1 MINMLRN
8 SFIILLAAT
17 SFLYSQNS
25 STYTRNGIGDL
36 NYTYSARSLGFA
48 QTGVA
53 IFNSDFVEILN
64 PASWAAL
71 KFTKIEF
78 SLALNGVKLKD
89 SENSGF
95 YTDAEFKG
103 FTFAFPISDLHNI
116 GFASG
121 IVPYSRISY
130 QVVEFTEAMDSINSN
145 YTTTYDGSGGLSKL
159 FLGATYKI
167 PIGFTLGLSAEYYF
181 GTQTYSSLV
190 EFDNSAFVPGEYEL
204 QYRST
209 GFGTT
214 IGIITDNFSGLLNSE
229 TISNLSF
236 GVSLNIIAELNT
248 DTSLTLNP
256 ARVADTVTFGNTT
269 TEIPIRV
276 AAGISLAL
284 SNRYNFNLDYIYQP
298 WSQYKLGGQTSKNL
312 GDVHRVGLGFEYAAA
327 YEPGITTWEQIKWRL
342 GLSYELTQYVINGHH
357 ITQFGSYAGLSFP
370 LGIGNSFDL
379 DFEYSIRGT
388 TDYNLVQENFFRINV
403 GISFGE
409 LWFQRVQK

>member
-1 MINMLRN
+1 MMKIVRN
-8 SFIILLAAT
+8 FFIIILIAT
-17 SFLYSQNS
+17 SILYPQNS

-48 QTGVA
+48 QTGSA

-64 PASWAAL
+64 PASWAGL

-78 SLALNGVKLKD
+78 SLVLNGVKLSD

-103 FTFAFPISDLHNI
+103 FTFAFPISERNNI

-130 QVVEFTEAMDSINSN
+130 QVVEFTDDKDSINSN
-145 YTTTYDGSGGLSKL
+145 YTTTYEGSGGLSKL

-167 PIGFTLGLSAEYYF
+167 PVGFTLGFSGEYYF
-181 GTQTYSSLV
+181 GKQTYSSLV
-190 EFDNSAFVPGEYEL
+190 EFDNSSFIPGEYEL

-209 GFGTT
+209 GFGAT

-236 GVSLNIIAELNT
+236 GVSVNIISELNT
-248 DTSLTLNP
+248 DTSLTINP
-256 ARVADTVTFGNTT
+256 TRVADTVSFGNTT

-276 AAGISLAL
+276 ATGSSLAL
-284 SNRYNFNLDYIYQP
+284 SNKYNFNLDYIYQP

-312 GDVHRVGLGFEYAAA
+312 GDVHRIGIGFEYAAI
-327 YEPGITTWEQIKWRL
+327 YEPGLTTWEQIKWRL
-342 GLSYELTQYVINGHH
+342 CLSYEQTQYVINGQN
-357 ITQFGSYAGLSFP
+357 INQFGTYAGMSFP
-370 LGIGNSFDL
+370 LGIGNSIDL
-379 DFEYSIRGT
+379 DLEYSIRGT

-409 LWFQRVQK
+409 LWFQRVEK